1 MKFLLLILLVAVL
14 AKKDKYPDSKAKSKP
29 RYLSGELYCNVCQG
43 ITRELLKKLRHRSS
57 EADVIAAMEDICNMW
72 TYTAYDFPPPEFK
85 KGCGAFVGYHAEE
98 LERILTHRTMNDADL
113 EAYFCHEYTKA
124 CEDIFWE
131 HVPGDGINS
140 AAAPTFKEPE
150 KPKSPPPPPAST
162 KPPKKPKT
170 ESQSESGTS
179 VNQESHSEKQ
189 DPEKS
194 DKNEAQ
200 SKKNSEPEK
209 VEEVNQNSQKIEEAK
224 KEDL

>member
-14 AKKDKYPDSKAKSKP
+14 AKKEKYPDSKAKSKP

-43 ITRELLKKLRHRSS
+43 ITRELLKKLRHRSN

-113 EAYFCHEYTKA
+113 ERYFCHEYTKA

-140 AAAPTFKEPE
+140 AAAPTHKEPE

-170 ESQSESGTS
+170 EPQSG
-179 VNQESHSEKQ
+179 SETTA
-189 DPEKS
+189 EKS
-194 DKNEAQ
+194 EKNEAQ
-200 SKKNSEPEK
+200 SEKNSEPEK
-209 VEEVNQNSQKIEEAK
+209 VEDNQNSQKIEEAK